1 MKCNECKFC
10 VLEDYGYSNY
20 TVEGTDADCLLD
32 MNPFYPAD
40 NWYGDAEAHDFAN
53 VCPRFKEGNPIE
65 IDVDHEN
72 GHIINYAHDGEVY
85 AMLERDYMWKKLK
98 EGAEND

>member
-20 TVEGTDADCLLD
+20 TVEGTNADCFLNL
-32 MNPFYPAD
+32 NAGFPTD

-53 VCPRFKEGNPIE
+53 VCPRFVKGDPIE
-65 IDVDHEN
+65 IDVDHDQ
-72 GHIINYAHDGEVY
+72 GRMLNYVDDPQIRE
-85 AMLERDYMWKKLK
+85 MLEKQLMWETLT
-98 EGAEND
+98 NTT

>member
-20 TVEGTDADCLLD
+20 TVEGTNANCLLD
-32 MNPFYPAD
+32 LNPDFPTD

-53 VCPRFKEGNPIE
+53 VCPRFKEGYATHV
-65 IDVDHEN
+65 DVESEN
-72 GHIINYAHDGEVY
+72 GTLLNYAQDDEVY
-85 AMLERDYMWKKLK
+85 AILEKQEMWRALS
-98 EGAEND
+98 EGADRE